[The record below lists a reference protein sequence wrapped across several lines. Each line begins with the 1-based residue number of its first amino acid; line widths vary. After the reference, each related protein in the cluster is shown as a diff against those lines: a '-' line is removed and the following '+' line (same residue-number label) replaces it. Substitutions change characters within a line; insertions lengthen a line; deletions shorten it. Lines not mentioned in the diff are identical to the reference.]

1 MFKNTLCMLC
11 TLSCMCSLCSQ
22 EEEGSSEGEEEEE
35 EEVAMV
41 MGDGEERK
49 GGGGEGNT
57 SQIGMLYVTHTVI
70 SQCEK

>member
-1 MFKNTLCMLC
+1 MFKSVVCALQTACV
-11 TLSCMCSLCSQ
+11 SLCSQ

-41 MGDGEERK
+41 MGDVEERR

-57 SQIGMLYVTHTVI
+57 SQIGMLYVTYTQ
-70 SQCEK
+70 SY